1 MSDQAVA
8 PAAEPR
14 KLSRLVLL
22 WRFARAYPAQLGAAL
37 TALVVAALS
46 TLAIPQGLK
55 LIVDNGFA
63 RGSDPAA
70 VAPYFW
76 AMLGIVIVMGIATA
90 FRFYFVSWIGER
102 VVADLR

>member
-1 MSDQAVA
+1 MPEGLLSGRMSDQVAV

-14 KLSRLVLL
+14 KLSRLILL
-22 WRFARAYPAQLGAAL
+22 WRFARAYPAQLAAAL

-63 RGSDPAA
+63 RGSNPA
-70 VAPYFW
+70 
-76 AMLGIVIVMGIATA
+76 VMA
-90 FRFYFVSWIGER
+90 
-102 VVADLR
+102 